1 MLIAAIIVLI
11 VLILAYIALNIYF
24 LFFDKKDY
32 EIRTKLNNLTIGCFH
47 TLFIVFGLGMASLS
61 IYIYAVQEINEGTI
75 PFLYVG
81 AGAGL
86 FFLAFIWPF
95 NSYFDAI
102 KGDKVYIRRFFK
114 IREINIR
121 DIRTIDSRFDG
132 STYITEK
139 NGFAFSVSNRAL
151 NREEFVKTISEL
163 KEGKTFSL
171 NPNAPQSL
179 NKEVE
184 FSSSEEM
191 LEKETLSDIG
201 KRYRE
206 NYNLFRKKHIIK
218 SNLIFFIFFSIF
230 LGGSI
235 ALTILFKE
243 LICFVLLGLCLIS
256 LLIYCW
262 LFPKY
267 LKDLENELQHD
278 DAWLGYKHRYHDKM
292 VKGTA
297 KKRRNRNLAF
307 CLTLGLFGVFG
318 CITTWFSGIQPG
330 YVEKENLIQ
339 ISGEFEY
346 FRECFGT
353 SDYKYAI
360 GIKGDTTEYC
370 INSREYMF
378 FDKTFSNEVNKDT
391 MLIIS
396 INPKDNSEN
405 VFYNGRNK
413 QVHAY
418 VIKTNEKD
426 YLSYDGYV
434 NAFMMDR
441 QGAIIAF
448 CICASI
454 IPISI
459 SWAVIELV
467 IHNKNSKKE
476 TIEL

>member
-32 EIRTKLNNLTIGCFH
+32 EIRTKLNILTIGCFH
-47 TLFIVFGLGMASLS
+47 ALFIVFGLGMSSLS
-61 IYIYAVQEINEGTI
+61 IYVYAVQEINEGTI

-151 NREEFVKTISEL
+151 NREEFVKTINERNGE
-163 KEGKTFSL
+163 KIFSL
-171 NPNAPQSL
+171 DPNSPQPL
-179 NKEVE
+179 TQKDEPLVIDE
-184 FSSSEEM
+184 TH
-191 LEKETLSDIG
+191 EKEILSDIG

-206 NYNLFRKKHIIK
+206 NYNLYRKKYIIK
-218 SNLIFFIFFSIF
+218 CNLIFFIIFSIL

-235 ALTILFKE
+235 ALTILFRE
-243 LICFVLLGLCLIS
+243 LICYMLLGICLIS
-256 LLIYCW
+256 LLVYCY
-262 LFPKY
+262 LFPKS
-267 LKDLENELQHD
+267 LKDLESELKKD
-278 DAWLGYKHRYHDKM
+278 DAWLGYKHRYHIKL

-297 KKRRNRNLAF
+297 KKRRNINLAL
-307 CLTLGLFGVFG
+307 CLTFGLFGAFA
-318 CITTWFSGIQPG
+318 CITTWFSGIQQG
-330 YVEKENLIQ
+330 YVKKENLTQ

-346 FRECFGT
+346 FREFIGT

-370 INSREYMF
+370 INTREYAF
-378 FDKTFSNEVNKDT
+378 LDKSFSSEVDT
-391 MLIIS
+391 STKLTIS
-396 INPKDNSEN
+396 INLKDSGKKTS
-405 VFYNGRNK
+405 YKGRNK
-413 QVHAY
+413 QTHAY
-418 VIKTNEKD
+418 VIKTDEKE
-426 YLSYDGYV
+426 YLSYNGYV

-441 QGAIIAF
+441 QGAIVAF
-448 CICASI
+448 SICASI
-454 IPISI
+454 IPLSI
-459 SWAVIELV
+459 AWAIIELV
-467 IHNKNSKKE
+467 IYSKNSKRE